1 MVKVY
6 IKWLWT
12 ESYGIRWRMLIDC
25 LLGVVRVAS
34 GLLFIY
40 SSKILVDMVTHKL
53 PYSSST
59 FYFYA
64 VSLVV
69 LLMIELS
76 SNIFDSW
83 FGNQTEIKMKNR
95 IRQALFRHLMT
106 MRWDGKDKLHS
117 GDMMN
122 GLEEDAR
129 VVTNTIC
136 SSLPS
141 VVVTAIQLVAAFLFL
156 CTMNK
161 MLAWTLLLIMPVF
174 LFASKIY
181 MKTTRRQTKEI
192 RATDSKVQSLLQE
205 SLQHHVVIRSMER
218 SETMVDRLRDIQHTL
233 YVQIMRRSRFTL
245 FARAMVSIGFSTGY
259 LVAFLWGIVSLRDGV
274 ISFGVM
280 TAFLQLVSQIQRP
293 MVDLSRQIPSFIHA
307 STSIDRLSELEAF
320 PVEDTTD
327 SRFLPG
333 SVGIK
338 INNVT
343 YRYPDGNDNI
353 LSDFSY
359 DFEPGSRTAIVGET
373 GVGKSTTIRLIL
385 ALLQPLKGEII
396 FYNRAGQI
404 LSANAGSR
412 CNIEYV
418 PQGNSLLSGS
428 IRDNLLLGNPYATD
442 EEIRSVL
449 HTAVADFVYS
459 LPEELDTSCGEHGVG
474 LSEGQAQRIAIAR
487 ALLRPGNIMLF
498 DEFSSSLDKET
509 EQVMIERLLS
519 ECKNKTMI
527 FITHREMIV
536 KYCNGKVVLTAK
548 NEEMT
553 LDK

>member
-1 MVKVY
+1 M
-6 IKWLWT
+6 IKTYFYWLWKA
-12 ESYGIRWRMLIDC
+12 SYGIRWRMFIDC
-25 LLGVVRVAS
+25 LLGLVRVAS

-40 SSKILVDMVTHKL
+40 ISKLLVDMVTH
-53 PYSSST
+53 SHQGSDES
-59 FYFYA
+59 FYFYL

-69 LLMIELS
+69 LLLVELS
-76 SNIFDSW
+76 TNIFDSW
-83 FGNQTEIKMKNR
+83 FGSQTEIKMKNH
-95 IRQALFRHLMT
+95 IRHRLFVHLMT
-106 MRWDGKDKLHS
+106 ARWEGKDRLHS

-122 GLEEDAR
+122 RLEEDVR

-141 VVVTAIQLVAAFLFL
+141 LFVTGTQLVAAFLFL
-156 CTMNK
+156 CSMNQA
-161 MLAWTLLLIMPVF
+161 LAWTLLLIMPVF
-174 LFASKIY
+174 LVFSKVY
-181 MKTTRRQTKEI
+181 MKKMRRLTKDI
-192 RATDSKVQSLLQE
+192 RTTDSRVQSLLQE

-218 SETMVDRLRDIQHTL
+218 SHTMAAKLRSVQQKL
-233 YVQIMRRSRFTL
+233 YQQIMYRTKFTL
-245 FARAMVSIGFSTGY
+245 FSRSMVSIGFSVGY

-333 SVGIK
+333 SIGIK

-343 YRYPDGNDNI
+343 YRYPDGDHNI

-359 DFEPGSRTAIVGET
+359 DFEPGSCTAIVGET

-442 EEIRSVL
+442 DEIRSVL